1 MHNVIHHTQQNP
13 ATPVLSRA
21 MSTLAAYLLAFALGA
36 MTLRR
41 VLGASALGAVV
52 AGMMAVA
59 AVAAPGQCTVADY
72 GTFDCDVTVDGGGLT
87 FVLPDGKT
95 FVFAQIADGEG
106 LGYLIGADAKPG
118 DRPKELG
125 ELAPVDGE
133 AGCWESK
140 RNDYKFCVLVEE

>member
-1 MHNVIHHTQQNP
+1 
-13 ATPVLSRA
+13 

-36 MTLRR
+36 VNLRR
-41 VLGASALGAVV
+41 VLGAAVLGAVV

-59 AVAAPGQCTVADY
+59 AVAASGQCTFADC

-87 FVLPDGKT
+87 FGLPDGKT
-95 FVFAQIADGEG
+95 FVFAQIEDGEG

-118 DRPKELG
+118 ARPKELG

-133 AGCWESK
+133 AGCWESTD
-140 RNDYKFCVLVEE
+140 RDYKFCVLVEE